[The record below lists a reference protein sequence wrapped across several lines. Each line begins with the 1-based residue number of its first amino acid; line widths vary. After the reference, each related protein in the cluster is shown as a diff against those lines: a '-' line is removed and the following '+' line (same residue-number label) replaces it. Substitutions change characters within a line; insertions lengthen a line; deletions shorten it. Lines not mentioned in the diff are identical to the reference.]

1 MRLNLPLGRGQQA
14 ESQAC
19 DYLRERGLN
28 LLERN
33 FRCKLGE
40 LDLIM
45 QDGET
50 LVFVEVK
57 YRTRTDYG
65 HGSEAV
71 DRGKQTRLIRTA
83 QVYLQQHPEFMDSP
97 MRFDVVSIDGPK
109 PKVQWLANA
118 FGAE

>member
-1 MRLNLPLGRGQQA
+1 MKLRLPQGRGQQA

-19 DYLRERGLN
+19 DYLRERGLK

-57 YRTRTDYG
+57 YRGRRDYG
-65 HGSEAV
+65 SGSEAV
-71 DRGKQTRLIRTA
+71 DRNKQAKLIRAA
-83 QVYLQQHPEFMDSP
+83 QVYLQQHPEFLDTP
-97 MRFDVVSIDGPK
+97 MRFDVVSIDGP
-109 PKVQWLANA
+109 QSRLEWLANA